1 MWVEELRLEN
11 VRCFEKATLT
21 FSEKGQPYGWITFLG
36 ENGGGK
42 TTALQA
48 LGLLLAGPEGAG

>member
-1 MWVEELRLEN
+1 MWVEELTLEN
-11 VRCFEKATLT
+11 IRCFKKATLK
-21 FSEKGQPYGWITFLG
+21 FSEKGQPYRWITFLG

-48 LGLLLAGPEGAG
+48 LNRHSHSSR